1 MCCEFLRPA
10 DVFILS
16 CLVATA
22 EQHDHDT
29 AAINVVD
36 PVPGPIIDLQLD
48 DAIAN
53 AARLTRITVFQTIDS
68 GENSRL
74 CLTIA
79 QIFQPVSEGLR
90 YANLN

>member
-1 MCCEFLRPA
+1 MCGEFLRFA
-10 DVFILS
+10 DVLFLG

-36 PVPGPIIDLQLD
+36 PVPWTIIDLQLD

-53 AARLTRITVFQTIDS
+53 AARLAGITV
-68 GENSRL
+68 L
-74 CLTIA
+74 
-79 QIFQPVSEGLR
+79 
-90 YANLN
+90 